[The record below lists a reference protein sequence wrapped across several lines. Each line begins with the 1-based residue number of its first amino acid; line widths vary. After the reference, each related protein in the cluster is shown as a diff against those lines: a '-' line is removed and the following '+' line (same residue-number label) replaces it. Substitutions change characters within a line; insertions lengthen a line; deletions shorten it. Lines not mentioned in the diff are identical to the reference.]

1 MKFLEGHL
9 GQFRETTREE
19 ILSMD
24 RAELEEF
31 LEFRCVG
38 IFKSDST
45 ETIRKIALKEYDNAE
60 D

>member
-24 RAELEEF
+24 RSELEEF

-38 IFKSDST
+38 VFKNDST
-45 ETIRKIALKEYDNAE
+45 EMVRKIALKEYDDAE
-60 D
+60 S